1 MTKLWGIVKGRRS
14 LKYYTRFKFWST
26 RNERKK
32 TSTAIQNE
40 INLTKVINLA
50 GNNKKSLHR
59 LGLCYEKQQEEKN
72 LGGISWPRN
81 NPGLPAPQ
89 EACKTHQI
97 RYFLQ
102 IYKLASSAQKNGKT
116 ATETILATGAFSN
129 WNRLKICE
137 HDYRKNETIFIWKKW
152 GLFSSATGKL
162 KIHRLESRIKYPTI
176 KGTKSW
182 KSLCVR
188 IAGCGWK

>member
-1 MTKLWGIVKGRRS
+1 MTFAQKVGVLMTKLRGIVKGRRS

-26 RNERKK
+26 RNERGQ
-32 TSTAIQNE
+32 TSTAIQHE

-59 LGLCYEKQQEEKN
+59 LGLCDEKQQEEKN

-102 IYKLASSAQKNGKT
+102 IHRLASSAWKMVKLQQKQFWPLVL
-116 ATETILATGAFSN
+116 EILEF
-129 WNRLKICE
+129 
-137 HDYRKNETIFIWKKW
+137 
-152 GLFSSATGKL
+152 
-162 KIHRLESRIKYPTI
+162 RLEQ
-176 KGTKSW
+176 
-182 KSLCVR
+182 
-188 IAGCGWK
+188 A